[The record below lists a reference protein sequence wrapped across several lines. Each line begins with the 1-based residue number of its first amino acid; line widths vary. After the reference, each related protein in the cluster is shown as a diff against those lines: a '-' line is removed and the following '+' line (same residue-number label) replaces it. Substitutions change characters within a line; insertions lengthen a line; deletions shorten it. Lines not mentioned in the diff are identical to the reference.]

1 MDGSV
6 LQPLRTRRS
15 PEEPTESLIM
25 RNLVVKML
33 LVQMPWFT
41 SAGSAALR
49 HTHSHTFSSLCPF
62 YCSPSCLHALARPRA
77 ATSVSVV
84 THIFHQIKVP
94 LGAADL
100 RP

>member
-25 RNLVVKML
+25 QNLVVKML

-49 HTHSHTFSSLCPF
+49 HTHTHTPF
-62 YCSPSCLHALARPRA
+62 LPSVHFIAVHPVFF
-77 ATSVSVV
+77 T
-84 THIFHQIKVP
+84 P
-94 LGAADL
+94 
-100 RP
+100 